1 MRAGFL
7 LDAGVKNR
15 VGLPGKTGIG
25 FAHQRDE
32 LHAHALDDRQDGKN
46 FRGLAGVGNGE
57 HDVGG
62 GDHAKVAVRGLA
74 RVHEE
79 GGGAGAGEGGGD
91 LAADVAALAHAGDD
105 DAPLA
110 GEHQT
115 AGIGELP
122 VEARRQRLQRLG
134 LELDHLASQLL
145 E

>member
-1 MRAGFL
+1 M
-7 LDAGVKNR
+7 
-15 VGLPGKTGIG
+15 
-25 FAHQRDE
+25 
-32 LHAHALDDRQDGKN
+32 
-46 FRGLAGVGNGE
+46 
-57 HDVGG
+57 
-62 GDHAKVAVRGLA
+62 
-74 RVHEE
+74 HEE

-110 GEHQT
+110 GQHQT